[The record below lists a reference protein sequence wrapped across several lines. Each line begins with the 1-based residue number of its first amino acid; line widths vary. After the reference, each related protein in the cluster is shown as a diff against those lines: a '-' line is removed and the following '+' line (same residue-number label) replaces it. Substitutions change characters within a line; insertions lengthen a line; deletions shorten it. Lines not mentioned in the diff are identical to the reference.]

1 MKRGVSGDRLKHV
14 GLLEVAVP
22 ELTRSVDIKL
32 NNGVSLQRRPERRV
46 ISYRTI
52 FPQRSSGPTGKAVR
66 RICPRLAALFLRSR
80 VMLIESREIDPGS
93 SLQEPKAAWAGV
105 WHLWT
110 VILPRRSITGR
121 LVFGMVWRRHDGR
134 RWIYKKFTEYKS

>member
-14 GLLEVAVP
+14 GLLDVAVP

-80 VMLIESREIDPGS
+80 VMLIESREIDPGV
-93 SLQEPKAAWAGV
+93 QPAGAEGA
-105 WHLWT
+105 L
-110 VILPRRSITGR
+110 
-121 LVFGMVWRRHDGR
+121 GR
-134 RWIYKKFTEYKS
+134 RLAAMGGHPTEAIVHRPAGFRKGLETARWQGGSTRN

>member
-1 MKRGVSGDRLKHV
+1 MSRTHS
-14 GLLEVAVP
+14 A
-22 ELTRSVDIKL
+22 LTRSPNIKL

-80 VMLIESREIDPGS
+80 VMLIESREIDPGVQPAGAEGGLGGRLAS
-93 SLQEPKAAWAGV
+93 MDGHPTKAIDHRPAGFWNGLETARRPALDLQEIHRV
-105 WHLWT
+105 
-110 VILPRRSITGR
+110 
-121 LVFGMVWRRHDGR
+121 
-134 RWIYKKFTEYKS
+134 